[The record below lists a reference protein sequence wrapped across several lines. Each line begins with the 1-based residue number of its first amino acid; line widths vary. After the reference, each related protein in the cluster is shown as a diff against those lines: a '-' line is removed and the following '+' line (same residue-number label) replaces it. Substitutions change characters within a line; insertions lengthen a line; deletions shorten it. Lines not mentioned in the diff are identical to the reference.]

1 MLKYYF
7 FSGLFWVFFSVN
19 GQSVLRYNEDSFTF
33 KQLNDTLNVA
43 NREDG
48 TYQLFLQ
55 LYLNKAKKEQH
66 TEHLFEAYYRL
77 SGYEPSAKIAHI
89 YTDTLFDVAKKLPE
103 FYYIR
108 ALQTKATNYYYEKD
122 YINSLKYELQALHK
136 INKEK
141 EPYAYY
147 KSIYSIGLVYFH
159 IQEYGKAYHYFN
171 QARVY
176 YQESTDYSHVQG
188 YFNSLYREAFA
199 LYYLNNY
206 AESTDLIQTGLNKK
220 NLLRA
225 DDVTYKLSYFNYVL
239 ALNMYREKHYTESV
253 ALLKNQIDVIVS
265 NNDFANLATLYYYMG
280 LNYQQ
285 LNNKENAVV
294 YFKKTDAIFK
304 DHNYSNPE
312 IKEAYTYLIDHYRK
326 QNNVNQEL
334 FYTNRMIE
342 VMQYLQREYQ
352 SLSGT
357 LHYKFDIQGLQADKE
372 RLEKDLNKQ
381 GIFTLYIALA
391 GGIIALLLFV
401 IAIRNSRKKRM
412 YLKNYNN
419 LLKERSVQ
427 QEPDTVEN
435 DELYN
440 MVTINQT
447 EELAAYQWA
456 QYSETVAETEE
467 TKENNP
473 FSKKI
478 WDELTQRVTTFE
490 EEKQFLR
497 CITLN
502 DLVAEWN
509 TNRTYISKYINQTK
523 GKQFPDY
530 LNDLRVDY
538 FLKASVTDKKWN
550 KLKIEAIAQKLGFT
564 SARSFSSAF
573 LKKTKVSPSF
583 YLKKEKEKESL
594 KEKQPFIAME
604 ASQVS

>member
-1 MLKYYF
+1 
-7 FSGLFWVFFSVN
+7 
-19 GQSVLRYNEDSFTF
+19 
-33 KQLNDTLNVA
+33 
-43 NREDG
+43 
-48 TYQLFLQ
+48 
-55 LYLNKAKKEQH
+55 AKKEQH
-66 TEHLFEAYYRL
+66 AEHLFEAYYRF

-89 YTDTLFDVAKKLPE
+89 YTDSLFIVAKKLPE

-122 YINSLKYELQALHK
+122 YINSLKYELLALDK

-147 KSIYSIGLVYFH
+147 KSIYSIGLVYFY
-159 IQEYGKAYHYFN
+159 IQEYQKAYHYFN

-176 YQESTDYSHVQG
+176 YQTGKDYNHVQG

-199 LYYLNNY
+199 LYYLNRQT
-206 AESTDLIQTGLNKK
+206 ESTALLQTGLNKK

-239 ALNMYREKHYTESV
+239 ALNQYHEKHYTESIV
-253 ALLKNQIDVIVS
+253 LLTDQIDAIALK
-265 NNDFANLATLYYYMG
+265 NDFANLATLYYYIG

-285 LNNKENAVV
+285 LNNKEQAVV
-294 YFKKTDAIFK
+294 YFKKTDTIFK
-304 DHNYSNPE
+304 DHKYSNPE
-312 IKEAYTYLIDHYRK
+312 IKDAYTYLIDYYREQK
-326 QNNVNQEL
+326 NVNQEL

-342 VMQYLQREYQ
+342 VMQYLQKEYQ

-357 LHYKFDIQGLQADKE
+357 LHYKFDTQGLLADTQ
-372 RLEKDLNKQ
+372 RLEKNLSKQ
-381 GIFTLYIALA
+381 GTFTFYITIAGGAIAL
-391 GGIIALLLFV
+391 ILLF
-401 IAIRNSRKKRM
+401 IAVRNSRKKRM

-447 EELAAYQWA
+447 EELAAYQWT

-497 CITLN
+497 CINLN

-509 TNRTYISKYINQTK
+509 TNRTYISKYINQ
-523 GKQFPDY
+523 
-530 LNDLRVDY
+530 
-538 FLKASVTDKKWN
+538 
-550 KLKIEAIAQKLGFT
+550 
-564 SARSFSSAF
+564 
-573 LKKTKVSPSF
+573 
-583 YLKKEKEKESL
+583 
-594 KEKQPFIAME
+594 
-604 ASQVS
+604 

>member
-7 FSGLFWVFFSVN
+7 FLGVFWVFFSVN
-19 GQSVLRYNEDSFTF
+19 GQSILRYNEDSFTF
-33 KQLNDTLNVA
+33 KQLNDTLNTA
-43 NREDG
+43 NKKDG

-55 LYLNKAKKEQH
+55 LYLNKAKKELD
-66 TEHLFEAYYRL
+66 TKHLFEAYYRF

-89 YTDTLFDVAKKLPE
+89 YTDSLFDIAKKLPE

-141 EPYAYY
+141 EPYIYY
-147 KSIYSIGLVYFH
+147 KSIYGIGLMYFH
-159 IQEYGKAYHYFN
+159 IQEYDKAYHYFN
-171 QARVY
+171 QARGY
-176 YQESTDYSHVQG
+176 YQTGKDYNHVQG

-199 LYYLNNY
+199 LYYLNRY
-206 AESTDLIQTGLNKK
+206 KESVNLIQTGLNKK

-225 DDVTYKLSYFNYVL
+225 DDVAHKISYFNYVQ
-239 ALNMYREKHYTESV
+239 ALNLYREKHYTESV
-253 ALLKNQIDVIVS
+253 ALLKEQIAAIAS
-265 NNDFANLATLYYYMG
+265 KNDFANLATLYYYMG

-285 LNNKENAVV
+285 LNNKAEAVV
-294 YFKKTDAIFK
+294 YFKKTDNIFTT
-304 DHNYSNPE
+304 HNYSNPE
-312 IKEAYTYLIDHYRK
+312 IKEAYPHLINYYREQK
-326 QNNVNQEL
+326 NVNQEL

-342 VMQYLQREYQ
+342 AMQYLQREYQ

-357 LHYKFDIQGLQADKE
+357 LHYKFDIQKLQADKE
-372 RLEKDLNKQ
+372 RLENDLNKQ
-381 GIFTLYIALA
+381 GAFAFA

-427 QEPDTVEN
+427 QEQDTVEN
-435 DELYN
+435 NELYN

-447 EELAAYQWA
+447 KELAAYQWVL
-456 QYSETVAETEE
+456 YSETVLTA
-467 TKENNP
+467 KESRDNNP
-473 FSKKI
+473 ISKKI
-478 WDELTQRVTTFE
+478 WDELTDCITTFE
-490 EEKQFLR
+490 KEKQFLR
-497 CITLN
+497 CMNLN
-502 DLVAEWN
+502 DLVNEWN
-509 TNRTYISKYINQTK
+509 INRTYISKFINQTK
-523 GKQFPDY
+523 GKQFTDY

-538 FLKASVTDKKWN
+538 FLKASATDKKWN
-550 KLKIEAIAQKLGFT
+550 KLKIEAIAQNLGFT

-583 YLKKEKEKESL
+583 YLKKEEEKEDLKEKEPL
-594 KEKQPFIAME
+594 ITME
-604 ASQVS
+604 ASQLS

>member
-7 FSGLFWVFFSVN
+7 FLVLFWVFFSVK
-19 GQSVLRYNEDSFTF
+19 GQPVLKYNEDSFTF
-33 KQLNDTLNVA
+33 KQLNDTLNVD

-48 TYQLFLQ
+48 SYRFFLQ

-89 YTDTLFDVAKKLPE
+89 YTDSLFSVAKKLPE

-122 YINSLKYELQALHK
+122 YINSLKYELLALDK
-136 INKEK
+136 IDKEK

-147 KSIYSIGLVYFH
+147 KSIYSIGLVYFY
-159 IQEYGKAYHYFN
+159 IQEYQKAYHYFN

-176 YQESTDYSHVQG
+176 YQTGKDYNHVQG

-199 LYYLNNY
+199 LYYLNRQ
-206 AESTDLIQTGLNKK
+206 AESAALLQTGLDKK
-220 NLLRA
+220 GLLNS
-225 DDVTYKLSYFNYVL
+225 DDAVYKIPYFNYVL
-239 ALNMYREKHYTESV
+239 ALNQYHEKHYTESIV
-253 ALLKNQIDVIVS
+253 LLTDQIDAITLK
-265 NNDFANLATLYYYMG
+265 NDFANLATLYYYMG
-280 LNYQQ
+280 LNYLQ
-285 LNNKENAVV
+285 LNNKEDAVA

-304 DHNYSNPE
+304 DHKYSNPE
-312 IKEAYTYLIDHYRK
+312 IKDAYTYLIDHYREQK
-326 QNNVNQEL
+326 NVNQEL

-342 VMQYLQREYQ
+342 VMQYLQKEYK

-357 LHYKFDIQGLQADKE
+357 LHYKFDTQGLLADKQ
-372 RLEKDLNKQ
+372 RLENDLNMQ
-381 GIFTLYIALA
+381 GIFTLYIVLA
-391 GGIIALLLFV
+391 GGAIVLLLFV

-419 LLKERSVQ
+419 LLKEQNVQ
-427 QEPDTVEN
+427 QEQDLVEN
-435 DELYN
+435 NELYN
-440 MVTINQT
+440 IVSINQT

-467 TKENNP
+467 TKENNTIN
-473 FSKKI
+473 KKI
-478 WDELTQRVTTFE
+478 WDELTLRIRVFE
-490 EEKQFLR
+490 ENNEFLKG
-497 CITLN
+497 ISLN
-502 DLVAEWN
+502 DLATEWN
-509 TNRTYISKYINQTK
+509 SNRTYISKYINQTK
-523 GKQFPDY
+523 GKQFTDY
-530 LNDLRVDY
+530 LNDLRIDY
-538 FLKASVTDKKWN
+538 FLKVSATDKKWN
-550 KLKIEAIAQKLGFT
+550 KLKIEAIAQELGFT

-583 YLKKEKEKESL
+583 YLKKEKENL
-594 KEKQPFIAME
+594 KEKQPFIAMK

>member
-7 FSGLFWVFFSVN
+7 FLGIFWVFFSVN

-48 TYQLFLQ
+48 TYQSFLQ

-66 TEHLFEAYYRL
+66 TEHLFEAYYRF

-159 IQEYGKAYHYFN
+159 IQEYDKAYHYFN

-206 AESTDLIQTGLNKK
+206 AESTNLIQTGLNKK

-225 DDVTYKLSYFNYVL
+225 DDVAYKLSYFNYVL

-253 ALLKNQIDVIVS
+253 ALLKNQIDAIGS
-265 NNDFANLATLYYYMG
+265 KNDFANLATLYYYMG

-304 DHNYSNPE
+304 DHKYSNPE
-312 IKEAYTYLIDHYRK
+312 IKEAYTYLINHYRT
-326 QNNVNQEL
+326 QNNVNEEL

-342 VMQYLQREYQ
+342 VMQYLQKEYQ

-357 LHYKFDIQGLQADKE
+357 LHYKFDIQELLADKE

-478 WDELTQRVTTFE
+478 WDELTQRITTFE

-509 TNRTYISKYINQTK
+509 TNRTYI
-523 GKQFPDY
+523 
-530 LNDLRVDY
+530 
-538 FLKASVTDKKWN
+538 
-550 KLKIEAIAQKLGFT
+550 
-564 SARSFSSAF
+564 
-573 LKKTKVSPSF
+573 
-583 YLKKEKEKESL
+583 
-594 KEKQPFIAME
+594 
-604 ASQVS
+604 